1 MTVTIRKLDKSEHEY
16 FAYTKSICG
25 KATYFLYFED
35 NIWGAITLHNF
46 IEMLKSFFQQKNVDV
61 RIDEKRILIKNKNIL
76 ELIKE

>member
-35 NIWGAITLHNF
+35 SIWGAIALHNF

-61 RIDEKRILIKNKNIL
+61 RIDEKNILIKNKNIL

>member
-25 KATYFLYFED
+25 KATYFLYFD
-35 NIWGAITLHNF
+35 DSIWGAITLHNF

-61 RIDEKRILIKNKNIL
+61 RIDEKSILIKNKNIL
-76 ELIKE
+76 ELIKK

>member
-35 NIWGAITLHNF
+35 SIWGAIALHNF

-61 RIDEKRILIKNKNIL
+61 RIDEKSIPIKDKYIL